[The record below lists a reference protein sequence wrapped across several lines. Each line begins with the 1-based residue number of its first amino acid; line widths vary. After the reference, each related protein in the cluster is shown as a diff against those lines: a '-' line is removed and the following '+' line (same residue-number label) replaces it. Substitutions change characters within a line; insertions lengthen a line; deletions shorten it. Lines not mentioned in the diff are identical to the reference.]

1 VVVVVSVVVA
11 QPWLRNM
18 GLAADGQGH
27 LLCVSEPL
35 GAALTLGTS
44 YACAGYTPQRTN
56 PAVREAPSLDNAVL
70 YVFTPDTGH
79 APGIVQAGA
88 LTSDR

>member
-1 VVVVVSVVVA
+1 MIPVVVA
-11 QPWLRNM
+11 QQWLRNM
-18 GLAADGQGH
+18 GFAADGQCH
-27 LLCVSEPL
+27 LLCDPETL

-44 YACAGYTPQRTN
+44 HACAGYTPQRTN

-70 YVFTPDTGH
+70 YVFTPDTSH
-79 APGIVQAGA
+79 APVMVQAGA